1 MRAGHQRQA
10 GVPRG
15 GLLSKAWLWAG
26 LYFLLIPGFAVLYE
40 TQANGFYQ
48 TSATHEPSYLNNE
61 NDVQAALEAAISDA
75 ASRQALKDFGPAPAG
90 GDDRSSGLY
99 EDRLTIDGTHL
110 VDTVVLT
117 TNIEREELIEVQL
130 KLPLD
135 IAADPVSGDPKD
147 EPIYYSLTTSGPVA
161 PPTSRKDALGLFIQ
175 YSQQASP
182 SITFRTLRELNQYRQ
197 FATAALGY
205 VGGLPSQFPRMLY
218 FSVVTV
224 TTLGYGDITP
234 VTSTTRFLV
243 GSEAILGVLL
253 VGLFLNSLTRRV
265 SDRRSLRKEPLGEG
279 SGRAGEP
286 TVDEGLP

>member
-1 MRAGHQRQA
+1 MRFK
-10 GVPRG
+10 RG

-26 LYFLLIPGFAVLYE
+26 LYFLLIPGFAALYE

-48 TSATHEPSYLNNE
+48 TSATHEPSYLTNE
-61 NDVQAALEAAISDA
+61 NDVQAALEAAITDA
-75 ASRQALKDFGPAPAG
+75 ADSQALKDFGPSPSAA
-90 GDDRSSGLY
+90 SASTSGLY
-99 EDRLTIDGTHL
+99 EERLTVDGTHL
-110 VDTVVLT
+110 VDTVVLGT
-117 TNIEREELIEVQL
+117 SVTREQLVEVQL

-135 IAADPVSGDPKD
+135 IATDPVSGDPKD
-147 EPIYYSLTTSGPVA
+147 EPIYYTLTTSGPVT
-161 PPTSRKDALGLFIQ
+161 PPTSRDDKLGLFIQ
-175 YSQQASP
+175 YSKQSSP
-182 SITFRTLRELNQYRQ
+182 SFTFRTLHELNQYRE

-243 GSEAILGVLL
+243 GSEAVLGVLL

-265 SDRRSLRKEPLGEG
+265 SQSRSLRKES
-279 SGRAGEP
+279 SGDGGGRSGEP
-286 TVDEGLP
+286 AVDDGLS